1 MAAAAPLRQT
11 SDVVPDPEA
20 ELSSLA
26 SQLDELIVRVA
37 SILGDME
44 GGDRSD
50 GQSALLEVERHL
62 VGARR
67 ELERRTRQTVDDGQ

>member
-1 MAAAAPLRQT
+1 ME
-11 SDVVPDPEA
+11 PDPEA

-26 SQLDELIVRVA
+26 SQLDELIGRVGT
-37 SILGDME
+37 ILGGME
-44 GGDRSD
+44 QGDRAD

>member
-62 VGARR
+62 VGARW

>member
-1 MAAAAPLRQT
+1 MAPAAVLDQT
-11 SDVVPDPEA
+11 PDVEPDPEA

-26 SQLDELIVRVA
+26 SQLDELIGRVGT
-37 SILGDME
+37 ILGNTE
-44 GGDRSD
+44 QGDRAD

-67 ELERRTRQTVDDGQ
+67 ELERRTR

>member
-1 MAAAAPLRQT
+1 MPLRQT

>member
-1 MAAAAPLRQT
+1 MAASAPLGQT
-11 SDVVPDPEA
+11 FGVEPDPEA

-37 SILGDME
+37 SILGGVE
-44 GGDRSD
+44 GGARSD

>member
-1 MAAAAPLRQT
+1 MAAAAPLGKT
-11 SDVVPDPEA
+11 PGVEPDPEA

-26 SQLDELIVRVA
+26 SQLDELIGRVGT
-37 SILGDME
+37 ILGGME
-44 GGDRSD
+44 QGDRAD